1 MAPCKFLPVLVQ
13 LTSQPQ
19 PCPALPRPAPDNVTL
34 SSATP
39 ASPTLSLL
47 PLFCVSL
54 PPAFTLPRSLRQ
66 DLSRS
71 LSSFLLAQKVLLL
84 PPATVPELQVPDAR
98 AAQRDEGAGRS
109 EESATPRLLQH
120 P

>member
-1 MAPCKFLPVLVQ
+1 MAPCKFLPVPVQ

-19 PCPALPRPAPDNVTL
+19 PCPAQPCPAPDNVTL

-47 PLFCVSL
+47 PLFSVSL

-71 LSSFLLAQKVLLL
+71 LSFLLAQKVLLL

-109 EESATPRLLQH
+109 EESAAPRLLQH
-120 P
+120 S